1 MLCSKFGKMLKFGQ
15 LILDMSVFIWSMGS
29 PDCKDKK
36 LYGGSPFW
44 QYLIH
49 PLFFGVLGAWM
60 TCQKA
65 EIKKN
70 IWEWVKFV

>member
-1 MLCSKFGKMLKFGQ
+1 
-15 LILDMSVFIWSMGS
+15 MGS

-65 EIKKN
+65 EIKK
-70 IWEWVKFV
+70 KHLGMG